1 MGNKIMSKM
10 AVKYTSLKEKVKEK
24 LKEESGNWLGK
35 GLEYFAEVLIGAI
48 VIGALVLIFK
58 DTLIPTLIKKIK
70 DVFNIT

>member
-24 LKEESGNWLGK
+24 LKEDSGNWLGK
-35 GLEYFAEVLIGAI
+35 ALEYFGEVLIGAI
-48 VIGALVLIFK
+48 IIGALVLIFK
-58 DTLIPTLIKKIK
+58 DTLIPTITQKIK